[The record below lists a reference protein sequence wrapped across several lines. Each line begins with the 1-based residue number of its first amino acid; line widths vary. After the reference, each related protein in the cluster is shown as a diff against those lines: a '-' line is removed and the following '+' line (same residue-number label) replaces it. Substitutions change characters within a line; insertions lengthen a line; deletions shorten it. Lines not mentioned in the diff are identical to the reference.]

1 VLELKAD
8 QAFSIWKPQAVPSE
22 HVPTLTAILR
32 EVVDNPAGTGYTK
45 TPTVAKLLGKTGT
58 AELKKSAADTTAQE
72 NGWFV
77 AMNVEDPRLTVAMLI
92 EDVKGRGGSHY
103 VVPLVKNVMDDL
115 LK

>member
-1 VLELKAD
+1 M
-8 QAFSIWKPQAVPSE
+8 
-22 HVPTLTAILR
+22 LR
-32 EVVDNPAGTGYTK
+32 EVVDNPAGTAYTK
-45 TPTVAKLLGKTGT
+45 TPTAVKLLGKTGT
-58 AELKKSAADTTAQE
+58 AELKTSATDTDAQE

-115 LK
+115 LG